1 MYFSLPARKGWVC
14 EGIAIGLHLPP
25 TLCKQNAS
33 TVFVIAVIICSIFY
47 ILTRWLAPV
56 KIFLKKTAKILH
68 VSHGYV
74 TQAKN
79 WCSNMQ
85 NAVFVDWGTMFYSAT
100 LSYSG
105 FLWSI
110 LCRIRDHKVSVWSS
124 IGNVCC
130 IHLGCDYVIPLI
142 CNTEHV
148 SHVLRLTAGEINN
161 FKARFYNGYV
171 LQTGGLFFHVSQIE
185 SASTWRGVSSLAAI
199 NVNQFTKG
207 KNIGCWKGKK
217 QHKKAAALL
226 WANATAWTV
235 SKPP

>member
-56 KIFLKKTAKILH
+56 KIFLKKRQKFCMYHMAMWPKQRIDVAICKMRFSLIGEQCFI
-68 VSHGYV
+68 VPV
-74 TQAKN
+74 
-79 WCSNMQ
+79 
-85 NAVFVDWGTMFYSAT
+85 T

-148 SHVLRLTAGEINN
+148 SHVLRLTAGEINS

-171 LQTGGLFFHVSQIE
+171 L
-185 SASTWRGVSSLAAI
+185 
-199 NVNQFTKG
+199 
-207 KNIGCWKGKK
+207 
-217 QHKKAAALL
+217 
-226 WANATAWTV
+226 
-235 SKPP
+235 